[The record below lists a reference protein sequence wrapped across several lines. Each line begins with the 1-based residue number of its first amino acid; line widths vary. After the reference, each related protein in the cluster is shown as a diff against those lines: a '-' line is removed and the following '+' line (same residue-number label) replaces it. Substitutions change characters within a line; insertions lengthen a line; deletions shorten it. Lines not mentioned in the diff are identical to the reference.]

1 MSVNTPM
8 SANTPMNSNTC
19 RYRHGLRHWQPLLA
33 SQALGRKPIARTLA
47 GERLVL
53 FRTQSGQ
60 AAAVAET
67 CPHRRLS
74 LAVGRVRGEE
84 LVCRYHGWSFDAAGA
99 IRCPLMAS
107 HGLQHQA
114 FAVREAQGLIW
125 VREAANRE
133 AAKQEA
139 AKQEAANLPPLPSW
153 SSDGLV
159 LAGMA
164 FHTVPAPLEL
174 TLDNFTEV
182 EHTSSIHQVFG
193 FTEPGAIQHRL
204 ELEPT
209 ATRVWNSGP
218 QKAFPPLFNGFID
231 NRPGDTF
238 ANDWITTFAPLLT
251 IYDQTW
257 TSPKGRRR
265 RFWLKVVMFFVPL
278 DDQTTQL
285 TTLVYS
291 PKVVPGLLHRW
302 LAGPIIKAVTAH
314 ELNLDVWALA
324 QLADLNTELNP
335 RTLGPLDR
343 VLLENRRRLRP
354 GYLEP

>member
-1 MSVNTPM
+1 MR
-8 SANTPMNSNTC
+8 ANPC
-19 RYRHGLRHWQPLLA
+19 RYRAGLRHWHPLLA
-33 SQALGRKPIARTLA
+33 SRALGRKPLRRTLA

-53 FRTQSGQ
+53 FRTASGR

-67 CPHRRLS
+67 CPHRRMS
-74 LAVGRVRGEE
+74 LAAGQVCGEE
-84 LVCRYHGWSFDAAGA
+84 LVCAYHGWRFDAQGGVG
-99 IRCPLMAS
+99 CPLIPGS
-107 HGLQHQA
+107 SLRHQA
-114 FAVREAQGLIW
+114 FQVREAHGLLWI
-125 VREAANRE
+125 RRADSADPAATERQ
-133 AAKQEA
+133 AASAE
-139 AKQEAANLPPLPSW
+139 LPLPSW
-153 SSDGLV
+153 DTDGLA
-159 LAGMA
+159 LAGVA

-182 EHTSSIHQVFG
+182 EHTSTIHQVFG
-193 FTEPGAIQHRL
+193 FSAPQAITHRL
-204 ELEPT
+204 ELEVD

-257 TSPKGRRR
+257 RSVAGHLR
-265 RFWLKVVMFFVPL
+265 RFRLKVVMFFVPL

-285 TTLVYS
+285 TTFVYS
-291 PKVVPGLLHRW
+291 PRVLPGRLHRW
-302 LAGPIIKAVTAH
+302 LAAPIIKAVTAH

-324 QLADLNTELNP
+324 QLADLDTELTP

-343 VLLENRRRLRP
+343 VLLENRRRLQSA
-354 GYLEP
+354 YLSER